1 MKTTTQQPT
10 RTGTVEVNG
19 TSLYHEIR
27 GEGPPV
33 LFISGATGDAGH
45 FETPADAL
53 ADEFTVITYDRR
65 GNSRSPAL
73 AGWTTTSISEQAAD
87 AAGLLEALELGPAT
101 VFGTSAGA
109 IILLEVLRAHG
120 HVIKRAI
127 VHEPPMLT
135 VLANGQEVGAEI
147 ERLAQEGFARGGPR
161 AALELFIRLNAGD
174 RNFEGLEPIMRDRML
189 ANAELFFGIEVEP
202 IVTYEPD
209 AQALRRRGNR
219 LTVVAGED
227 SRGLYYHDAARWVAE
242 TAGVALKEI
251 FGAHVPYFDDP
262 ARFASVLR
270 PLLRDEK

>member
-1 MKTTTQQPT
+1 MKTTTRQVT
-10 RTGTVEVNG
+10 RTGTVHANG
-19 TSLYHEIR
+19 ASLYHEIR

-45 FETPADAL
+45 FEAAADAL

-65 GNSRSPAL
+65 GNSRSPAP
-73 AGWTTTSISEQAAD
+73 AGWMTTSISEQAAD

-109 IILLEVLRAHG
+109 IILLEAIRAHDQ
-120 HVIKRAI
+120 VITKAI

-135 VLANGQEVGAEI
+135 VVPNGQEIGAEI
-147 ERLAQEGFARGGPR
+147 ERLAQEGFATGGPR

-174 RNFEGLEPIMRDRML
+174 RNFEGLEPAMRDRML

-202 IVTYEPD
+202 IVSYEPD
-209 AQALRRRGNR
+209 AQALKDRSNK
-219 LTVVAGED
+219 LIVVAGED
-227 SRGLYYHDAARWVAE
+227 SRGLYYHDAACWVAE
-242 TAGVALKEI
+242 TTGVAVKEI

-262 ARFASVLR
+262 ARFASMLR
-270 PLLRDEK
+270 PLLRDEN